1 MNDQELYATLHK
13 IQATLDVILSMV
25 CDLSK
30 SSSNQNQIAT
40 DPIRSYQSDQIRS
53 GSDQISKEHST
64 LIERFKSTCYDY
76 GINPDNKDLSSAI
89 RAIDYFFTQARP
101 NNPKAYITKMLSGLP
116 DSRSVGFKTSTDSNR
131 PPTKLSEIDTTVMGV
146 DIDKINELKPYM
158 DQRTYFRT
166 REFIPKWQTM
176 FSDWNSVSS
185 SELKMNILVAYAIN
199 NGLL

>member
-1 MNDQELYATLHK
+1 MNDTELYATLHK
-13 IQATLDVILSMV
+13 IQTTLDVIFSIV

-30 SSSNQNQIAT
+30 SSSNQNQIAK
-40 DPIRSYQSDQIRS
+40 DQIRSYQSDPDQIR
-53 GSDQISKEHST
+53 SDQISKEHST

-101 NNPKAYITKMLSGLP
+101 NNPKAYIAKMLSGLP
-116 DSRSVGFKTSTDSNR
+116 ESRSVGFKTSSDSNR
-131 PPTKLSEIDTTVMGV
+131 PPTKLSEIDTSVMGV
-146 DIDKINELKPYM
+146 DIVKINEMKPYM
-158 DQRTYFRT
+158 DERTYCQT
-166 REFIPKWQTM
+166 REFIPKWQSM
-176 FSDWNSVSS
+176 FKDWESVSS

>member
-1 MNDQELYATLHK
+1 MKDNELYAMLHK
-13 IQATLDVILSMV
+13 MQTTLDVIFSMIN
-25 CDLSK
+25 DLSS
-30 SSSNQNQIAT
+30 SSSNQGQVAK

-101 NNPKAYITKMLSGLP
+101 NNPKAYISKMLSGLP
-116 DSRSVGFKTSTDSNR
+116 ESRSIGFKTSSDSNR
-131 PPTKLSEIDTTVMGV
+131 QPTKLSEIDTSVMGV
-146 DIDKINELKPYM
+146 DIAKINDLKPYM
-158 DQRTYFRT
+158 DERTYYQT

-176 FSDWNSVSS
+176 FKDWESVSS